1 MGKSLLDAM
10 RTGDAVTENGMKTN
24 SSTLNHCVDLFSMI
38 GAARGA
44 DKGRKVNN
52 FVKAF
57 SEDALTAMKIAF
69 WVRDVRGG
77 AGERQTGIDIMTY
90 LAENHTEVMSKNVH
104 LIPEYGRWSDVL
116 PLLDTKLSDEVLSL
130 IGKALEGGD
139 ALCAKWC
146 PRGNGKNTDNKRW
159 AKAIRNYLKLTP
171 KSYRKLLVDMSDTVE
186 QKMCAKE
193 FESINYSHVP
203 SKAMSD
209 YMKAFGRRD
218 YERFSKF
225 LDSAS
230 KGEVKINAGAIY
242 PYDVTKNMRN
252 GSKDGADVQ
261 WKSLP
266 NYMED
271 NVERVIPM
279 VDVSGS
285 MGTPAGR
292 DYNNSVSCMDV
303 AISLGLYISERNEGP
318 FKDAFL
324 TFSESP
330 ELQIT
335 KGKLSERYSQMSRSK
350 WGMNTNLEAAFNVM
364 LNSAV
369 KNNVSADEMPTMV
382 LILSDMEFD
391 SCGSRGWSQ
400 SAIEMMKD
408 KYETAG
414 YTMPKVTFWNINS
427 KNDKNKPAQH
437 NDKGIAL
444 VSGFSPA
451 ILKTLLSGV
460 FTPELT
466 PYEMMMEV
474 INDDRY
480 SPVTV

>member
-1 MGKSLLDAM
+1 MTKLIDAM
-10 RTGDAVTENGMKTN
+10 RTGDSVTENGMKTN
-24 SSTLNHCVDLFSMI
+24 SSTLNDCVDLFSMI
-38 GAARGA
+38 GAVRGA
-44 DKGRKVNN
+44 EKQRKINS
-52 FVKAF
+52 FIKAF
-57 SEDALTAMKIAF
+57 NEDALTAMKIAF

-90 LAENHTEVMSKNVH
+90 MADNHTDVMRKNLH

-116 PLLDTKLSDEVLSL
+116 PLLDTKLSDETLSL
-130 IGKALEGGD
+130 ISKALEGGD
-139 ALCAKWC
+139 ALCAKWL
-146 PRGNGKNTDNKRW
+146 PRGNGKNTNNKRW
-159 AKAIRNYLKLTP
+159 AKIIRNFLKLDP
-171 KSYRKLLVDMSDTVE
+171 KSYRKLIVNLSDTVE
-186 QKMCAKE
+186 QKMCSNE
-193 FESINYSHVP
+193 FSEINYSHVP

-225 LDSAS
+225 LDSVS
-230 KGEVKINAGAIY
+230 KGEATINSGAIY
-242 PYDVTKNMRN
+242 PYDVTKNMRY
-252 GSKDGADVQ
+252 GDKSGADVQ
-261 WKSLP
+261 WNSLP

-285 MGTPAGR
+285 MNCPAGKT
-292 DYNNSVSCMDV
+292 NSVTCLDI
-303 AISLGLYISERNEGP
+303 AISLGLYISERNEGA

-324 TFSESP
+324 TFSERP

-335 KGKLSERYSQMSRSK
+335 KGKLSERYSQMNSSD
-350 WGMNTNLEAAFNVM
+350 WGMNTNLTSAFTTM
-364 LNSAV
+364 LDSAV
-369 KNNVSADEMPTMV
+369 KNNVPTNEMPTV
-382 LILSDMEFD
+382 ILILSDMEFD
-391 SCGSRGWSQ
+391 SCASRGYSL
-400 SAIEMMKD
+400 SAMEMIKE

-427 KNDKNKPAQH
+427 RNDKNKPAQH
-437 NDKGIAL
+437 NDKGVAL

-460 FTPELT
+460 FVPELT

-474 INDDRY
+474 LNDDRY
-480 SPVTV
+480 TPVTV